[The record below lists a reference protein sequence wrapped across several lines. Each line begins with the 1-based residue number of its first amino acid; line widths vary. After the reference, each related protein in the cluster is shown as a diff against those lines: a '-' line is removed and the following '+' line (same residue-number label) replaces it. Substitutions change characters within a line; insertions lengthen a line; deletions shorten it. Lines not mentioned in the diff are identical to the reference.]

1 MVYLVVAADMVTRR
15 QETRRRGALMQITA
29 NGIHLEVEEYG
40 PKDGVPLIL
49 IRGQG
54 SQLAHWPAELYEGFA
69 ARGFRTVIFDNRDT
83 GLSQRCPSPD
93 APGEADAILDL
104 MRAGGHLPKPY
115 GIEDM
120 ALDVVGLMD
129 TLGIERAHVFGISLG
144 GAILQ
149 RLCIDHADRLLSA
162 TIVMTACRPFMERS
176 GDDPAAA
183 LALAE
188 SLLVRPRTEAQYL
201 DDQVAEHANW
211 GSPGYPMPEADIRKM
226 AARAWSRGVDDQG
239 MNRQVLAA
247 ANAADRRPG
256 LQQVSLPCLVIHG
269 TDDAL
274 IPVELGEEIADHIP
288 GSEYHAVEG
297 MGHIIT
303 PALSPT
309 MIDMVSNFIATRSK

>member
-1 MVYLVVAADMVTRR
+1 
-15 QETRRRGALMQITA
+15 MQILA

-40 PKDGVPLIL
+40 PKDGTPLIL

-54 SQLAHWPAELYEGFA
+54 SQLAHWPDELFRGFA
-69 ARGFRTVIFDNRDT
+69 AQGFRTVIFDNRDT
-83 GLSQRCPSPD
+83 GLSQRCPAPD
-93 APGEADAILDL
+93 APGDADAILDL
-104 MRAGGHLPKPY
+104 LRAGGALPKAY

-120 ALDVVGLMD
+120 ARDVVGLMD
-129 TLGIERAHVFGISLG
+129 ALQIDRAHVFGISLG
-144 GAILQ
+144 GAVLQ
-149 RLCIDHADRLLSA
+149 QLCIDHSDRLLSA
-162 TIVMTACRPFMERS
+162 TIVMTACRPFMER
-176 GDDPAAA
+176 GGNDPAAA

-211 GSPGYPMPEADIRKM
+211 GSPGFPMPEAEIRAM

-269 TDDAL
+269 TDDTL
-274 IPVELGEEIADHIP
+274 IPVELGEEIAAHIP
-288 GSEYHAVEG
+288 NSEYQAITG

-303 PALSPT
+303 PALSPL
-309 MIDMVSNFIATRSK
+309 IVDMVSDFIATHAPQRG

>member
-1 MVYLVVAADMVTRR
+1 
-15 QETRRRGALMQITA
+15 MQITA
-29 NGIHLEVEEYG
+29 NGIQLEVEEYG
-40 PKDGVPLIL
+40 PADGTPLIL

-69 ARGFRTVIFDNRDT
+69 SLGYRTVIFDNRDT
-83 GLSQRCPSPD
+83 GLSQRCPAPD
-93 APGEADAILDL
+93 APGDADAILDL
-104 MRAGGHLPKPY
+104 LRAGGPLPRAY

-120 ALDVVGLMD
+120 ARDIVGLMD
-129 TLGIERAHVFGISLG
+129 ALGIDRAHVFGISLG
-144 GAILQ
+144 GAVLQ
-149 RLCIDHADRLLSA
+149 QLCIDHSDRLLSA
-162 TIVMTACRPFMERS
+162 TIVMTACRPFMERG

-211 GSPGYPMPEADIRKM
+211 GSPGYPMPEADIRSM

-256 LQQVSLPCLVIHG
+256 LQRVTLPCMVIHG

-274 IPVELGEEIADHIP
+274 IPVELGAEIAAHIK
-288 GSEYHAVEG
+288 GSEYHAISG

-303 PALSPT
+303 PSLAPIITGLVHSFCSRQPQH
-309 MIDMVSNFIATRSK
+309 